1 MAAAGVI
8 QHLSIPQS
16 RARRMQEELRFA
28 LGQVSKAELAAWGV
42 ASGGRFGVGIWRRG
56 KSLYSIAKRAGKF
69 TISEVREGLQ
79 AGQEHRFGDHSK
91 ERGKQLV
98 KAGGQ
103 ALSWAK
109 VKAQGLPEVARALK
123 DHPAETAPR
132 LLGATIGFLTGSG
145 GLDAN
150 GGVLSPDVD
159 LLFGIGAHR
168 SVLTHSL
175 ILGAAAEATILSA
188 VELSKL
194 VHKKLPANHDVI
206 WDHLA
211 SHGQNFAL
219 GLATG
224 YGVGLAYHLGVD
236 ATVQAAPLHGIPVPM
251 PMEAHQAVML
261 GSAVAEVSHERTGQ
275 QTSSSDSR
283 EGSKRTS
290 EVLRVAE
297 MVRDGKLSPDDAV
310 ELVESLSIAQADAP
324 DTYDPEQE
332 PEPIRVGSSTGV
344 AFDIAPTP
352 PRPRRVRVS
361 AVREAEEQA
370 RNRVPRPPIPPSTSG
385 SIQSVDLGEAAQNIL
400 ASGAAITVG
409 LATYPLIGPGGTVL
423 GLGTFHLLRRRR

>member
-1 MAAAGVI
+1 
-8 QHLSIPQS
+8 
-16 RARRMQEELRFA
+16 MQEELRFA
-28 LGQVSKAELAAWGV
+28 LGQVSKAELASWGV

-69 TISEVREGLQ
+69 AISEVREGVR
-79 AGQEHRFGDHSK
+79 AGQQHRFGDHSK
-91 ERGKQLV
+91 DRGKQLV
-98 KAGGQ
+98 EAGKQ
-103 ALSWAK
+103 AVSWAK
-109 VKAQGLPEVARALK
+109 VKAQGLPDVARSLR

-132 LLGATIGFLTGSG
+132 VLGATIGFLTGSG

-188 VELSKL
+188 AELSRMI
-194 VHKKLPANHDVI
+194 HGKLPANHDVL

-211 SHGQNFAL
+211 THGRNFAL

-261 GSAVAEVSHERTGQ
+261 GSS
-275 QTSSSDSR
+275 
-283 EGSKRTS
+283 
-290 EVLRVAE
+290 
-297 MVRDGKLSPDDAV
+297 
-310 ELVESLSIAQADAP
+310 
-324 DTYDPEQE
+324 
-332 PEPIRVGSSTGV
+332 
-344 AFDIAPTP
+344 
-352 PRPRRVRVS
+352 
-361 AVREAEEQA
+361 
-370 RNRVPRPPIPPSTSG
+370 
-385 SIQSVDLGEAAQNIL
+385 LGEVTYRFESAKKL
-400 ASGAAITVG
+400 GSGAQ
-409 LATYPLIGPGGTVL
+409 GGKK
-423 GLGTFHLLRRRR
+423 